1 MSKIIYAF
9 ALLILTNMVYAQA
22 PTASF
27 NTSPSVSG
35 GLITICQGS
44 TVTFNNTSSQTTAG
58 ATYTWTFGTGASP
71 AIATGIGPHVVTY
84 STATAPT
91 TSAMLTV
98 NNNNGQAPSVSMV
111 TIDVNATPISNLT
124 LASVGG
130 GYGTTTQNGL
140 IFFKNCGAI
149 DSSLFNFN
157 STYNSGVTQTFT
169 WGDGATSNQTNM
181 TGSQISHIYP
191 LGQYTLT
198 HTVTINGCST
208 SKNYIVFNGNAPV
221 VTVSGSGQTTCLP
234 SPYSIDILSNDVPI
248 NYTVNFSD
256 GSPSLVFT
264 TDNDTTISHIFVSS
278 SCGVDYVFA
287 PGFPPIQNAFSATI
301 IAQNICSNNGLPTVV
316 TVGPITIN
324 TGASA
329 AFDYNPNSPICQG
342 EPVTF
347 DNQSSGGQN
356 VTSTGCDSTY
366 SYYWQVDQTTG
377 YTVTAGSLGS
387 NNGFVGNLYD
397 YTQWTNGTDNMELTF
412 SVPGSYNVWM
422 YAANFCGVDSI
433 MQVVTINPTASVN
446 MTFYNQM
453 ICSGDS
459 SALFIMTSTVPGYV
473 ITWEITDT
481 TNVTGVTTMTGSGVS
496 PVTFNPLTLFNTT
509 TQAGTV
515 EISAS
520 VGCTNVAPVVHT
532 ITVNP
537 QGNLNVDP
545 TAQTICSGDA
555 TSIAISSNL
564 SNATFTWTA
573 SAPSTIGGESAG
585 SGNSIAQ
592 VLTNTGTTVDTVVYT
607 ISIGTVLCP
616 GPDIIVNVAV
626 QPQITMNSN
635 TDFTVCP
642 GTQINPNDYITTP
655 TGATISWTNNNTNIG
670 IGSSGNGQIP
680 TWNGASNTTG
690 ATISGTIDVSAQLG
704 ACPGV
709 QDQFVVNIL
718 PSPVFNYTLSPS
730 TGLDCITNT
739 GVILGTVNPV
749 NSSVSWSGP
758 TIVSGANTLSPVVG
772 GPGQYFVTVT
782 DNVNGCIT
790 TDMVQIDP
798 PTPINITGVSV
809 TNVSCYGGSNGVISI
824 TTDNSGV
831 LTYNWSPSQLNS
843 PSVSGLSIGNY
854 SVQVVNNDGCTAD
867 TSITITQPLPLT
879 VAQVDSVGSEC
890 KEFNGS
896 LSVIAQG
903 GQAAYSY
910 VWETGENGAVAHN
923 IDAGNHTVQVTDAA
937 GCVVSATFDLGCTE
951 LIPVVINQFLS
962 PNNDGKN
969 ELWVID
975 YLLSQYPDIH
985 VTVYN
990 RWGSVVFE
998 AQPYQNDWNGHY
1010 KGTAA
1015 NSLPA
1020 STYFY
1025 VIDTNKKSQDPYTGY
1040 LEIQP

>member
-1 MSKIIYAF
+1 M
-9 ALLILTNMVYAQA
+9 
-22 PTASF
+22 
-27 NTSPSVSG
+27 
-35 GLITICQGS
+35 
-44 TVTFNNTSSQTTAG
+44 
-58 ATYTWTFGTGASP
+58 
-71 AIATGIGPHVVTY
+71 
-84 STATAPT
+84 
-91 TSAMLTV
+91 
-98 NNNNGQAPSVSMV
+98 
-111 TIDVNATPISNLT
+111 
-124 LASVGG
+124 
-130 GYGTTTQNGL
+130 
-140 IFFKNCGAI
+140 
-149 DSSLFNFN
+149 
-157 STYNSGVTQTFT
+157 
-169 WGDGATSNQTNM
+169 
-181 TGSQISHIYP
+181 
-191 LGQYTLT
+191 
-198 HTVTINGCST
+198 
-208 SKNYIVFNGNAPV
+208 
-221 VTVSGSGQTTCLP
+221 
-234 SPYSIDILSNDVPI
+234 
-248 NYTVNFSD
+248 
-256 GSPSLVFT
+256 
-264 TDNDTTISHIFVSS
+264 
-278 SCGVDYVFA
+278 
-287 PGFPPIQNAFSATI
+287 
-301 IAQNICSNNGLPTVV
+301 
-316 TVGPITIN
+316 
-324 TGASA
+324 
-329 AFDYNPNSPICQG
+329 
-342 EPVTF
+342 
-347 DNQSSGGQN
+347 
-356 VTSTGCDSTY
+356 
-366 SYYWQVDQTTG
+366 
-377 YTVTAGSLGS
+377 
-387 NNGFVGNLYD
+387 
-397 YTQWTNGTDNMELTF
+397 
-412 SVPGSYNVWM
+412 
-422 YAANFCGVDSI
+422 
-433 MQVVTINPTASVN
+433 
-446 MTFYNQM
+446 
-453 ICSGDS
+453 
-459 SALFIMTSTVPGYV
+459 
-473 ITWEITDT
+473 
-481 TNVTGVTTMTGSGVS
+481 
-496 PVTFNPLTLFNTT
+496 
-509 TQAGTV
+509 
-515 EISAS
+515 
-520 VGCTNVAPVVHT
+520 
-532 ITVNP
+532 
-537 QGNLNVDP
+537 
-545 TAQTICSGDA
+545 
-555 TSIAISSNL
+555 
-564 SNATFTWTA
+564 
-573 SAPSTIGGESAG
+573 
-585 SGNSIAQ
+585 
-592 VLTNTGTTVDTVVYT
+592 TNTGTTVDTVVYT

-616 GPDIIVNVAV
+616 GPDIIVTVAV

-704 ACPGV
+704 ACPSV

-896 LSVIAQG
+896 LSVLAQG

-910 VWETGENGAVAHN
+910 VWETGENGPVANN

-937 GCVVSATFDLGCTE
+937 GCVVSATFDIGCTE

-969 ELWVID
+969 ELWVIE
-975 YLLSQYPDIH
+975 YLASQYPDIH